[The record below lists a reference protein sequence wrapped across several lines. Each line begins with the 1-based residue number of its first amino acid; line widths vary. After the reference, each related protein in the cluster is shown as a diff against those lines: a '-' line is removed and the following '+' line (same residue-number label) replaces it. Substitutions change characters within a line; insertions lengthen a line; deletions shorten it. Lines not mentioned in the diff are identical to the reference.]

1 MEFLGERTSYIAN
14 GKASLGPTKIWK
26 TQKNSECSLKEETL
40 GVT

>member
-1 MEFLGERTSYIAN
+1 MDFLGERTSYIAN